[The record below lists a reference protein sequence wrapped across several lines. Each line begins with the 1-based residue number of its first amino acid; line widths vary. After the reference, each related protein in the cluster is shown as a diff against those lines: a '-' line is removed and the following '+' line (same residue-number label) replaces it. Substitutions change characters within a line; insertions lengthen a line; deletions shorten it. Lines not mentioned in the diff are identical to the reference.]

1 MLDAV
6 ISMPQR
12 EGIKMPKKV
21 NACLAKKGRK
31 VRTLKNGKLM
41 CIPPKGESVVWTREK
56 KKKKK

>member
-1 MLDAV
+1 
-6 ISMPQR
+6 
-12 EGIKMPKKV
+12 MPKKV